1 MGTANKGR
9 SVLKQEIDQMGF
21 QKTEEINL
29 MQILQFV
36 WDAKFWIASNIL
48 ILLLFVYSF
57 VIVKPIKPDT
67 YHVTQMVEIASLQIK
82 TPNRTDKPFLIERSR
97 DIVKILPSLANSSV
111 QFIVPKDTNK
121 VLLLSVVSED
131 KEKALNQVSEAVQF
145 LKERHAR
152 MISSIKD
159 SEIINPTNALNEPKV
174 VFTPFKSKLPKY
186 MVFGV
191 VMGGI
196 LGLLMSLIARL
207 IQSRK
212 SK

>member
-1 MGTANKGR
+1 M
-9 SVLKQEIDQMGF
+9 KQEIEQVGF

-29 MQILQFV
+29 MQIMQFI
-36 WDAKFWIASNIL
+36 WDARLWIVSNIL
-48 ILLLFVYSF
+48 IVLLFVYIF
-57 VIVKPIKPDT
+57 VVIKPVKPDT

-82 TPNRTDKPFLIERSR
+82 TANRTDKPFLIERSR
-97 DIVKILPSLANSSV
+97 DIVKILPSLTNSSV

-121 VLLLSVVSED
+121 VLLLSAVHVD
-131 KEKALNQVSEAVQF
+131 KEQALNQVSKAVEF

-152 MISSIKD
+152 MIASIKD

-207 IQSRK
+207 VQARK
-212 SK
+212 LK